1 VPVVAKSSGKTSD
14 VRLRSKDWY
23 EQEWWPLEV
32 AVAWTATGD
41 KKICRRIAAGVHERR
56 TLPGARFPSLWMALM
71 IPQGLSR
78 VKEKTQGAAYRRSM
92 RNTVGEDGRALHPL
106 EQAIKVTEDI
116 LACKRSPG
124 GRPVKLRPFAKGSHG
139 AGAVSAWISARDW
152 RSASIVDDRRAGL
165 ILQSP
170 TETVAAAWRSIDVL
184 ASPFKAMGADLGR
197 RALALSEA
205 QRLGEGEK
213 NQERIRRKHALHEAD
228 MGCDPSKRG
237 GRKKGSRNLAH

>member
-1 VPVVAKSSGKTSD
+1 VPVVAKKQRSD
-14 VRLRSKDWY
+14 SWFER
-23 EQEWWPLEV
+23 EWWPLEV

-41 KKICRRIAAGVHERR
+41 KKICRRIAADVNERR
-56 TLPGARFPSLWMALM
+56 TLPGARSPSLWMALI
-71 IPQGLSR
+71 IPQGLAG

-92 RNTVGEDGRALHPL
+92 RNAVGEDGKALHPL
-106 EQAIKVTEDI
+106 EQAIKATAEI
-116 LACKRSPG
+116 LACKRLPG

-139 AGAVSAWISARDW
+139 TGAESSWIPAGHW
-152 RSASIVDDRRAGL
+152 RSASIVDDRRAGM

-170 TETVAAAWRSIDVL
+170 TETVATAWRNIDVL

-213 NQERIRRKHALHEAD
+213 NQERIRRKRALHEAD
-228 MGCDPSKRG
+228 MGREPIKRS